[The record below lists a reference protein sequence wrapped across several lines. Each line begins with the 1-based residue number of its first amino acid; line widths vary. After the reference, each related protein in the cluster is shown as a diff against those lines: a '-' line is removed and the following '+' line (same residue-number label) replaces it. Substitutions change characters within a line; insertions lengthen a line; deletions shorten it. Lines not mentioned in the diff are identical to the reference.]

1 MEELLKEI
9 LVEENDTKE
18 KLETFGRKKKEEMRE
33 EMEKERGKKVKE
45 TSEGGNIMYVL
56 SLYNS

>member
-1 MEELLKEI
+1 MHTYN